1 MIPKTLVRQIE
12 QNADKLAAD
21 VVRAVKAD
29 ARAKSYHQLS
39 DRKYE
44 EYVLDLY
51 KNLGHWLHSRTWSAL
66 EQVYERKGRD
76 RYHDGMPLAH
86 VLFAFTKTKTMLLD
100 YIRSAV
106 EGDPTER
113 DMELQLT
120 LTISQFF
127 DRVIYHITV
136 GYEDARLADL
146 AHPKMSDAEL
156 LALKKEV
163 QGVRAT
169 GPSAEHFVSEL
180 PMSRSGDVG
189 EVSG

>member
-29 ARAKSYHQLS
+29 GRAKAYHQLS

-51 KNLGHWLHSRTWSAL
+51 QNLGHWLRSRTWSTL

-86 VLFAFTKTKTMLLD
+86 VVFAFTKTKSMLLE

-106 EGDPTER
+106 EGDPSER
-113 DMELQLT
+113 DMELQLA

-127 DRVIYHITV
+127 DRVIYHIV
-136 GYEDARLADL
+136 AGYEDARLAHM

-163 QGVRAT
+163 QGVRPA
-169 GPSAEHFVSEL
+169 GIGADHLASEL